1 MGVNLRRDHYHK
13 NQKHCACVRV
23 SCRVLCVSCECT
35 WGAHSHAAHTHMN
48 KHAHTHTRTT
58 YTTPLL
64 TIVEKV
70 FTSLFLHTN
79 KQHTPVRWARDWKND
94 HKKRTNT
101 HTYTHMHACVLLL
114 LLDTTKNRMTP
125 QWVTCA

>member
-23 SCRVLCVSCECT
+23 SCRVLCVSCECAQ
-35 WGAHSHAAHTHMN
+35 WAHSHAAHTHMN
-48 KHAHTHTRTT
+48 KHAHTHTRTIH
-58 YTTPLL
+58 TTPLL

-79 KQHTPVRWARDWKND
+79 NTHQCVGRETRRMTT
-94 HKKRTNT
+94 KKRTNT

-114 LLDTTKNRMTP
+114 LLDTTKTE
-125 QWVTCA
+125 